1 MKKLISTLALIAI
14 MVVLTTTMVSA
25 ATSSS
30 LLNDLYALGSK
41 YGVTNADKLKL
52 EKILKAY
59 PVTDA
64 QAEQIYAKAQEVVK
78 ILDEAGV
85 TSAKKLSTQLTKAQK
100 QQVRAICQEAA
111 DILGLKLTY
120 VNGTVEVY
128 KDGTL
133 IEVFTFTDTLPYTGN
148 NINTILVSSVAVL
161 ALDTGLVA
169 KRKLANA

>member
-1 MKKLISTLALIAI
+1 M
-14 MVVLTTTMVSA
+14 
-25 ATSSS
+25 
-30 LLNDLYALGSK
+30 
-41 YGVTNADKLKL
+41 
-52 EKILKAY
+52 
-59 PVTDA
+59 
-64 QAEQIYAKAQEVVK
+64 
-78 ILDEAGV
+78 
-85 TSAKKLSTQLTKAQK
+85 TKAQK

-148 NINTILVSSVAVL
+148 NINTILVVSSIAVL
-161 ALDTGLVA
+161 ALATGLVA